1 MNYVWVFLG
10 GGLGSAFRFGIS
22 RMMQPFGFT
31 FPWAT
36 FSANMVACIVLV
48 LVAMLFKGK
57 TNEAM
62 YLFLATGFC
71 GGLSTFSTFSLETVQ
86 LMQQGQW
93 TFALSNVALSMLAGI
108 FAVWMLWK

>member
-10 GGLGSAFRFGIS
+10 GGLGSALRFGIS
-22 RMMQPFGFT
+22 KMVQPFGWT

-36 FSANMVACIVLV
+36 FSANLIACLVLV
-48 LVAMLFKGK
+48 FVAMLFKGK

-71 GGLSTFSTFSLETVQ
+71 GGLSTFSTFSLESVQ
-86 LMQQGQW
+86 LLQQGQW
-93 TFALSNVALSMLAGI
+93 SLAVLNVFMSVLAGI
-108 FAVWMLWK
+108 FAVWLLWK

>member
-1 MNYVWVFLG
+1 
-10 GGLGSAFRFGIS
+10 
-22 RMMQPFGFT
+22 
-31 FPWAT
+31 
-36 FSANMVACIVLV
+36 
-48 LVAMLFKGK
+48 
-57 TNEAM
+57 M